1 MEAVHVYICMAE
13 FSTDVPANIDPLTED
28 GSDRHEHLHLIRE
41 RVGQLCTDVFE
52 S

>member
-1 MEAVHVYICMAE
+1 MHVFIYMSE
-13 FSTDVPANIDPLTED
+13 LSTDIPANIDLLTED
-28 GSDRHEHLHLIRE
+28 GSDRHAHVHLIRE